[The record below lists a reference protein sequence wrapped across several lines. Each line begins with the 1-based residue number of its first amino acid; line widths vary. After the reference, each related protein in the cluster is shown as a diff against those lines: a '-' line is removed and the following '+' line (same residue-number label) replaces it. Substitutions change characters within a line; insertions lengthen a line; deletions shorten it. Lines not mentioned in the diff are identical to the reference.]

1 MKEEEEESNRIES
14 TVNEFFNQTVA
25 VSLSLLEEERKS
37 YFENEDD
44 RNSRER
50 KRRRRGNEE
59 KESRKWNK
67 MKEEEEES
75 NRQSM
80 NFFIKPWLFR
90 ALEEERKGYFENED
104 DRNSRERRRRRRG
117 IRCDAAAR
125 ECKRRS
131 EPFRFIKFNDESP
144 ANRWHMRS
152 LINRPRADRNGCNEL
167 SPRKGENI
175 PGDSGK
181 EERSNCSRSNRDA
194 QLCSRLNFIR

>member
-1 MKEEEEESNRIES
+1 MIEIQEKEKGGEEG
-14 TVNEFFNQTVA
+14 T
-25 VSLSLLEEERKS
+25 
-37 YFENEDD
+37 
-44 RNSRER
+44 
-50 KRRRRGNEE
+50 KRRRVGSGI
-59 KESRKWNK
+59 KWKRKKKNRIDSQWIFL
-67 MKEEEEES
+67 S
-75 NRQSM
+75 NRGCFALS
-80 NFFIKPWLFR
+80 L
-90 ALEEERKGYFENED
+90 LEEERKGYFENED

-117 IRCDAAAR
+117 TRCDAAAG

-194 QLCSRLNFIR
+194 QLCSRLNFIRWCLHLALILFGETA

>member
-25 VSLSLLEEERKS
+25 VSLSLLEEERK
-37 YFENEDD
+37 
-44 RNSRER
+44 
-50 KRRRRGNEE
+50 
-59 KESRKWNK
+59 
-67 MKEEEEES
+67 
-75 NRQSM
+75 
-80 NFFIKPWLFR
+80 
-90 ALEEERKGYFENED
+90 GYFENED
-104 DRNSRERRRRRRG
+104 DRNSRGRRRRRRG
-117 IRCDAAAR
+117 IRDAAAG

-181 EERSNCSRSNRDA
+181 EESSNCSRSNRDA